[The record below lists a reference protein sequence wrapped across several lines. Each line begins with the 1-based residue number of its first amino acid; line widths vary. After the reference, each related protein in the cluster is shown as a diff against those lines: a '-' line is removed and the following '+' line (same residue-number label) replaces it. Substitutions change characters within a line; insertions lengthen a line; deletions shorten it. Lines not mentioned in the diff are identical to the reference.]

1 MAEDIRNGIV
11 QPLKTTIFDADD
23 VEQAFRYLAS
33 GKHMGKVLLKV
44 RERDEDLVTLPITVT
59 PRSYFD
65 PKLTYIICGGL
76 GGFGLELADWLV
88 IRGARKLVL
97 SSSRGVTK
105 AYQSYRMRIWESYG
119 VKVIVSVADITTR
132 EGCEKLIMES
142 IKIGHVG
149 GVFNLAVQ
157 LRDGIFEN
165 QDVTKFKECMAPK
178 AVATKYLDE
187 VTRKMCPRLHH
198 FVIFSSVSCGRGN
211 AGQSNYGMANSV
223 MERIIEKR
231 HSNGLPTKAI
241 QWGAVGE
248 VGLVADMQED
258 KLDMEIG
265 GTLQQRI
272 SSCLQ
277 ELDVLL
283 TDEYP
288 IVASM
293 VVAEKRHKGTGEAT
307 VIDAV
312 MNIMAIRDIKTVSL
326 DTTLS
331 DLGMDSLMAVEIKQT
346 LEREYE
352 IMLTPQDLR
361 SMTFQRLHELAA
373 ARKDQEMTE
382 EIAVKETVVDMRVAG
397 AQAVLLRNYGDE
409 ETAYERI
416 LRVQSRDDNNNYHTA
431 AIIVPGVEGVC
442 GTVYRTLASQLNAST
457 FVLQLMDTASMSNIA
472 QIADTVFPDVYQI
485 FQSVEYYYLIGYSF
499 GAILTLELAR
509 MLEERGKQ
517 GHVLLIDGAPAFLKQ
532 MVIDSTAKELRDVD
546 VEATIIRIAVMTLLQ
561 DDQAEV
567 IKSLLELPTW
577 NEKVEKLNELGRQY
591 HSYSD
596 DYAKLMANALLMRV
610 KIALHND
617 VTKIRKIKSG
627 ITLVRPTEM
636 SVVDIEEDYGLSAYT
651 EGKFNLKFLEG
662 NHSTIIDNPK
672 LFMVINEQ
680 DPAASSD
687 KDFVKTVLLNLN
699 ED

>member
-1 MAEDIRNGIV
+1 
-11 QPLKTTIFDADD
+11 
-23 VEQAFRYLAS
+23 
-33 GKHMGKVLLKV
+33 MGKVLLKV
-44 RERDEDLVTLPITVT
+44 REKDDDLVTLPLTVT
-59 PRSYFD
+59 PRAYYD

-88 IRGARKLVL
+88 LRGARKLAL
-97 SSSRGVTK
+97 SSSKGITK
-105 AYQSYRMRIWESYG
+105 AYQAYRIRMWESYG
-119 VKVIVSVADITTR
+119 VKVIVSTADITNR
-132 EGCEKLIMES
+132 QGCEQLVMEAIKL
-142 IKIGHVG
+142 GHVG

-178 AVATKYLDE
+178 AVATQYLDE
-187 VTRKMCPRLHH
+187 VTRKMCPRLHQ

-223 MERIIEKR
+223 MERIIEQR
-231 HSNGLPTKAI
+231 HSNGLPAKAI

-248 VGLVADMQED
+248 VGLVADMQDD
-258 KLDMEIG
+258 KLDMVIG

-277 ELDVLL
+277 ELDTLL

-293 VVAEKRHKGTGEAT
+293 VVAEKRHKSDGEKT

-312 MNIMAIRDIKTVSL
+312 LNIMAIRDIKTVSL

-373 ARKDQEMTE
+373 VRKDQEMTDDLN
-382 EIAVKETVVDMRVAG
+382 VNETVGADVRIAG
-397 AQAVLLRNYGDE
+397 VQDILLRNYGDE
-409 ETAYERI
+409 KTANERL
-416 LRVQSRDDNNNYHTA
+416 LRVQSRDENNNYNTA
-431 AIIVPGVEGVC
+431 AIIVTGVEGVC
-442 GTVYRTLASQLNAST
+442 GASYRHLATQLNTST
-457 FVLQLMDTASMSNIA
+457 FVLQLMDTTTMTSITQVANH
-472 QIADTVFPDVYQI
+472 VFQDVYQI
-485 FQSVEYYYLIGYSF
+485 FQNTENYYLIGYSF
-499 GAILTLELAR
+499 GSILTLELAR
-509 MLEERGKQ
+509 LLEEKGKQ
-517 GHVLLIDGAPAFLKQ
+517 GHVLLIDGSPALLKK
-532 MVIDSTAKELRDVD
+532 MVIQSTAKELTDID
-546 VEATIIRIAVMTLLQ
+546 LENTIIRIAVMTLFP
-561 DDQAEV
+561 DNHFEI
-567 IKSLLELPTW
+567 IKLVVAIPTW
-577 NEKVEKLNELGRQY
+577 KERVDKLSELARPF

-596 DYAKLMANALLMRV
+596 SYAKIMASALLMRV
-610 KIALHND
+610 SIAAHND
-617 VTKIRKIKSG
+617 VTIVRPIKSG

-651 EGKFNLKFLEG
+651 EGKFNLKFIEG

-672 LFMVINEQ
+672 LAVIINEQ
-680 DPAASSD
+680 DPAALSY
-687 KDFVKTVLLNLN
+687 KDFVKSNLL
-699 ED
+699 D